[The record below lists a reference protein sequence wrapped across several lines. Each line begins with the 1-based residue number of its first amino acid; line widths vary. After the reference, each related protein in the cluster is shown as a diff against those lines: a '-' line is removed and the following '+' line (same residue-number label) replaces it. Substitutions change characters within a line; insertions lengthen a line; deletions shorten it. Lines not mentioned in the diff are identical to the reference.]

1 MTIFFHK
8 ILDAETERQ
17 YNCFQ
22 NEQIIKIQNKQK
34 VLILLLISVFTIQK
48 GIEKS
53 WTSLSFN
60 LFGFIFITISY
71 KFVKKASMYYK
82 YLLLVIVLIFNIFYP
97 LNRYIGTIP
106 NQDTYL
112 DGYFICLGSLSI
124 LNSVE
129 AQAKYMVMIPI
140 LVFNLYVGPYNE
152 TGLWSQGLKF
162 GIMTVMDIQFGIQ
175 QEIYRR
181 KQFFKLNCNKII
193 QNYFNSQDLFDI
205 FKVKF
210 DENVKS
216 IKLSSLLEKQKF
228 NEFQQ
233 LDFKQRIRKILVHP
247 KKYNTEMKKKNQ
259 QNQFQWNK
267 INLETFLLYFL
278 KGIKPKTEFKLFE
291 SFKNKLKVELEEIS
305 IKNLVQNEISTFNS
319 KQIVIYKIHHYK
331 TPQALI
337 ILKQHQISTKIKK
350 LKLKQE
356 NYKLIIK
363 YFISIFNSSFK
374 KCLTILQDFNQI
386 CEFNI
391 NSQQQLIFRE
401 HHTQL
406 NKAWNS
412 FRNMVDFMQLSCNIN
427 PLATFN
433 ILQMIEQLIQAVK
446 YLHHDN
452 VVDLEIINKLKSSFV
467 VSNNAK
473 MKQLFLNLFYYIL
486 DLNYGKIQIILQEE
500 QNSND
505 NIIDVKIKYQRESIF
520 TKSELSS
527 FPIINPMTFSDLQ
540 RNSRSMFNLEIPISI
555 WLVRLLGP
563 KDKIIIRKM
572 KQQYE
577 LEFQLYKILTADM
590 SLQQYYNIKLENQ
603 IILQQEEQPLIT
615 NCISIQPCLYGQ

>member
-1 MTIFFHK
+1 MTIYFHK
-8 ILDAETERQ
+8 LLDAETERQ

-22 NEQIIKIQNKQK
+22 NEQIIKTQNKQK
-34 VLILLLISVFTIQK
+34 VLILLLLSVFTIQK

-53 WTSLSFN
+53 WTSLTFN
-60 LFGFIFITISY
+60 IFGFIFITISF

-82 YLLLVIVLIFNIFYP
+82 YLLLVIVLIFNMFYP
-97 LNRYIGTIP
+97 LNRYMGTLP

-129 AQAKYMVMIPI
+129 AYAKYIVMIPI
-140 LVFNLYVGPYNE
+140 LAFNLYVGPYTE
-152 TGLWSQGLKF
+152 AVLWSQFLKF

-175 QEIYRR
+175 QEICRR
-181 KQFFKLNCNKII
+181 KQFSKLNCNKII

-247 KKYNTEMKKKNQ
+247 KKYNTEMNKNSQ
-259 QNQFQWNK
+259 QNQFQMNK
-267 INLETFLLYFL
+267 INLETFLLYYL
-278 KGIKPKTEFKLFE
+278 KGIKPKADFKLFE
-291 SFKNKLKVELEEIS
+291 SFKNKLKVDLEEIS
-305 IKNLVQNEISTFNS
+305 VNNLGQNEISTFNS
-319 KQIVIYKIHHYK
+319 KQI

-374 KCLTILQDFNQI
+374 KCLTILQDFNQFCDI
-386 CEFNI
+386 NI
-391 NSQQQLIFRE
+391 TSQQQLIFRE

-433 ILQMIEQLIQAVK
+433 ILLMVEQLTQAVK

-452 VVDLEIINKLKSSFV
+452 HDNAVDLEIINKLKSSFV

-486 DLNYGKIQIILQEE
+486 DLNYGKIYIMLEEE
-500 QNSND
+500 QNSDD
-505 NIIDVKIKYQRESIF
+505 NIIYVKIKYQSESIF
-520 TKSELSS
+520 TKSELQS
-527 FPIINPMTFSDLQ
+527 FPIINPMSFSDLQ
-540 RNSRSMFNLEIPISI
+540 HNSKSILNLEIPISI

-603 IILQQEEQPLIT
+603 VILQQDEQPLIT
-615 NCISIQPCLYGQ
+615 NCISLQPCINGQ